1 MRRMYQVIHRIFTGC
16 SQVAHR
22 LPTAREQVYVS
33 RPGWWP
39 ACRPV
44 CCGVGVTTLAAPDAA
59 LRVWARACKAQ
70 VAGLATGRAP
80 AAPADRGRGH
90 GLASH
95 RALLYF
101 A

>member
-1 MRRMYQVIHRIFTGC
+1 MLTGYP
-16 SQVAHR
+16 QVAHR

-44 CCGVGVTTLAAPDAA
+44 RGGVGVTTLAAPDAA
-59 LRVWARACKAQ
+59 LRVWARAREAQ

-80 AAPADRGRGH
+80 AAPAGRGRGH

-95 RALLYF
+95 RALVYF